1 MDNGIIILIILITS
15 MIGCGVLYYL
25 QQNKQVQKLEKV
37 EDFEQVP
44 EIREDKVDWSITQHI
59 GWLYKNGDN
68 KNFDNMNLYFDQSNA
83 TFFAMPL
90 EQELRINLNI
100 EMARKG
106 ESVELNGEKYVI
118 VFPEQ
123 KE

>member
-1 MDNGIIILIILITS
+1 MEQLSNVEENFEVEEIDE
-15 MIGCGVLYYL
+15 
-25 QQNKQVQKLEKV
+25 NK
-37 EDFEQVP
+37 
-44 EIREDKVDWSITQHI
+44 IDWLLTQHI
-59 GWLYKNGDN
+59 GWLYKNGTN
-68 KNFDNMNLYFDQSNA
+68 ENFDNMNLYFDQSNA

>member
-1 MDNGIIILIILITS
+1 
-15 MIGCGVLYYL
+15 MIGCGVLFYL
-25 QQNKQVQKLEKV
+25 QQNKKMEQINNV
-37 EDFEQVP
+37 ENFDDVE
-44 EIREDKVDWSITQHI
+44 EIDENKIDWSLTQHI

-83 TFFAMPL
+83 SFFAIPL
-90 EQELRINLNI
+90 HQELRINLNI

-106 ESVELNGEKYVI
+106 ESVELNDEKYVI
-118 VFPEQ
+118 IFPEQ